1 MGRRVSVSRSIGARN
16 SPLSIAYLGLG
27 SNKKPEQNLRLCAR
41 ELRRRFSVLSI
52 SPVYRNK
59 AIGFDG
65 QDFLNAVAC
74 IETEQSPTE
83 VWQQLEEIHALSGRE
98 RGASAF
104 MSRTLDIDLL
114 LYDDLI
120 IDEPPVHVPRKDV
133 LDYAFV
139 LGPLA
144 EIAPD
149 CVHPGT
155 GRPMRAHWAEFEH
168 GVDLLTKQDLV
179 L

>member
-1 MGRRVSVSRSIGARN
+1 MA
-16 SPLSIAYLGLG
+16 IAYLGLG
-27 SNKKPEQNLRLCAR
+27 SNQEPEENLRLCAR
-41 ELRRRFSVLSI
+41 ELRRRFSVLAM

-59 AIGFDG
+59 AIGFAG
-65 QDFLNAVAC
+65 KDFLNAVAC
-74 IETEQSPTE
+74 IETELSPVE
-83 VWQQLEEIHALSGRE
+83 VCRQLEEIHVLSGRE
-98 RGASAF
+98 RGESAY
-104 MSRTLDIDLL
+104 MSRTLDVDLL

-120 IDEPPVHVPRKDV
+120 IDEPPVRVPRDDI

-149 CVHPGT
+149 CVHPAT
-155 GRPMRAHWAEFEH
+155 GRPMRAHWAEFES
-168 GVDLLTKQDLV
+168 GPDCLRKQDLV

>member
-1 MGRRVSVSRSIGARN
+1 MPIV
-16 SPLSIAYLGLG
+16 YLGLG
-27 SNKKPEQNLRLCAR
+27 SNKQPEENLRLCAR
-41 ELRRRFSVLSI
+41 ELRRRFDVLSI
-52 SPVYRNK
+52 SSVYRNK

-65 QDFLNAVAC
+65 EDFLNAVAC
-74 IETEQSPTE
+74 VETGMSPDEVCHELEQ
-83 VWQQLEEIHALSGRE
+83 IHALSGRE
-98 RGASAF
+98 RGDSAF

-120 IDEPPVHVPRKDV
+120 VDEPPVRVPRDDV

-149 CVHPGT
+149 CIHPIT
-155 GRPMRAHWAEFEH
+155 GRTIASHWAEFGPGSSLLSKH
-168 GVDLLTKQDLV
+168 DLIL
-179 L
+179 

>member
-1 MGRRVSVSRSIGARN
+1 M
-16 SPLSIAYLGLG
+16 SIAYLGLG
-27 SNKKPEQNLRLCAR
+27 SNKQPEENLRLCAR
-41 ELRRRFSVLSI
+41 ELRRRFSVLTI

-59 AIGFDG
+59 AIGFNG

-74 IETEQSPTE
+74 VETEMSPTE
-83 VWQQLEEIHALSGRE
+83 VCQQLEEIHALSGRE
-98 RGASAF
+98 RGESAF

-120 IDEPPVHVPRKDV
+120 IDEPPVRVPRDDV

-144 EIAPD
+144 DIAPD
-149 CVHPGT
+149 CVHPVS
-155 GRPMRAHWAEFEH
+155 GRSIQSHWAEFSS
-168 GVDLLTKQDLV
+168 GPALLSSQDLV

>member
-1 MGRRVSVSRSIGARN
+1 MSIV
-16 SPLSIAYLGLG
+16 YLGLG
-27 SNKKPEQNLRLCAR
+27 SNNQPEENLRLCAV

-65 QDFLNAVAC
+65 EDFLNAVAC
-74 IETEQSPTE
+74 VETAMSPTE
-83 VWQQLEEIHALSGRE
+83 VCHELEEIHALSGRE
-98 RGASAF
+98 RGESAF
-104 MSRTLDIDLL
+104 VSRTLDIDLL

-120 IDEPPVHVPRKDV
+120 IDEPPVRVPRGDV

-149 CVHPGT
+149 YVHPTT
-155 GRPMRAHWAEFEH
+155 GRPIAAHWAEFEP
-168 GVDLLTKQDLV
+168 GPAPLSKQDLI